1 MAHKGKMVTLKS
13 GDGAEILCYHVTA
26 EGARPEDKKGGLV
39 LIMEIFGVTAHIKD
53 LCDGYAARGYDV
65 LSPQLYDRQ
74 VKDFQATYSQEDIQR
89 SLELRA
95 ANSYENTVL
104 DAQMC
109 IDRLRADGN
118 EKVFITGYCYGGSVS
133 WVAAARATGLDA
145 ASCYYGG
152 AIKQFI
158 GESPKCPT
166 ICHFGEKDHGIPM
179 EDVREIEAA
188 HPEVKI
194 YVYDADH
201 GFNSDRRNNYDK
213 ASAELALARTLAL
226 FDGA

>member
-1 MAHKGKMVTLKS
+1 MARKGKDITLKS
-13 GDGAEILCYHVTA
+13 GDGADILCYHAKA
-26 EGARPEDKKGGLV
+26 EGESKGGLV

-53 LCDGYAARGYDV
+53 LCDDYAARGYDV

-74 VKDFQATYSQEDIQR
+74 VKDFQATYSQEDIQE
-89 SLELRA
+89 SLKLRA
-95 ANSYENTVL
+95 DNSYENTVL
-104 DAQMC
+104 DVQMC
-109 IDRLRADGN
+109 IDKLHADGAK
-118 EKVFITGYCYGGSVS
+118 KVFITGYCYGGSVS
-133 WVAAARATGLDA
+133 WVAACRAKGLDA

-179 EDVREIEAA
+179 EDVREIEKA

-213 ASAELALARTLAL
+213 AAAELALKRTLAL
-226 FDGA
+226 FEGA

>member
-13 GDGAEILCYHVTA
+13 GDGAEILCYHAKA
-26 EGARPEDKKGGLV
+26 EGARKGGLV

-74 VKDFQATYSQEDIQR
+74 VRDFQATYSQEDIQR

-95 ANSYENTVL
+95 ANTYENTVL
-104 DAQMC
+104 DVQMC

-118 EKVFITGYCYGGSVS
+118 GKVFITGYCYGGSVS
-133 WVAAARATGLDA
+133 WVAACRAKGLDA

-158 GESPKCPT
+158 GESPRCPT

-179 EDVREIEAA
+179 EDVREIEKA
-188 HPEVKI
+188 HPEVKV

-213 ASAELALARTLAL
+213 TAADLALARTLAL

>member
-1 MAHKGKMVTLKS
+1 MAHKGKMVTLTS
-13 GDGAEILCYHVTA
+13 GDGAEILCYQVKA
-26 EGARPEDKKGGLV
+26 EGTRKGGLV

-53 LCDGYAARGYDV
+53 LCDDYAARGYDV

-74 VKDFQATYSQEDIQR
+74 VKDFQATYSQEDIQE
-89 SLELRA
+89 SLKLRA
-95 ANSYENTVL
+95 DNSYENTVL
-104 DAQMC
+104 DVQMC

-118 EKVFITGYCYGGSVS
+118 GKVFITGYCYGGSVS

-166 ICHFGEKDHGIPM
+166 ICHFGEKDQGIPM
-179 EDVREIEAA
+179 EDVREIEKA
-188 HPEVKI
+188 HPEVKV

-213 ASAELALARTLAL
+213 ASAELALKRTLAL
-226 FDGA
+226 FDGV

>member
-1 MAHKGKMVTLKS
+1 MARKGTEITLTS
-13 GDGAEILCYHVTA
+13 GDGAEILCYYAKA
-26 EGARPEDKKGGLV
+26 EGTRKGGLV

-53 LCDGYAARGYDV
+53 LCDEYAARGYDV

-74 VKDFQATYSQEDIQR
+74 VKDFQASYSQEDIQT
-89 SLELRA
+89 SLKLRA
-95 ANSYENTVL
+95 DNSYENAVL
-104 DAQMC
+104 DVQMC
-109 IDRLRADGN
+109 IDKLRADGCK
-118 EKVFITGYCYGGSVS
+118 KVFITGYCYGGTVS
-133 WVAAARATGLDA
+133 WIAACRAKGLDA

-152 AIKQFI
+152 AIIQFND
-158 GESPKCPT
+158 ESPICPT

-179 EDVREIEAA
+179 DDVRKIEKA
-188 HPEVKI
+188 HPEVKV

-213 ASAELALARTLAL
+213 ATAELALERTLAL